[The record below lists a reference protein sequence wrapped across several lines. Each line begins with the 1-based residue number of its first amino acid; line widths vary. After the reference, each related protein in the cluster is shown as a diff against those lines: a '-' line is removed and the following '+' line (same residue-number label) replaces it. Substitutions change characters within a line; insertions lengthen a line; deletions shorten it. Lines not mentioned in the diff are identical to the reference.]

1 MKKRIFIAIDFPSE
15 ILKEIAKIQEKLPE
29 FIGKKT
35 EIFNLHLTLK
45 FLGEVEAEQIEKIKR
60 KLHEIKIKKFKAEIG
75 ELGVFSSK
83 FIRILWLSLRGC
95 EKLQKEIDEKLAD
108 LFEKE
113 KRFMGHLTIARIKK
127 IEDKKKFLNL
137 FKNIKI
143 SPIEFEIKEF
153 KLKSSI
159 LEFKNPKYKD
169 IGIYPLEN

>member
-1 MKKRIFIAIDFPSE
+1 MKKRIFIAIDFSPE
-15 ILKEIAKIQEKLPE
+15 ISKKISKIQEQLPK
-29 FIGKKT
+29 FLGKRT

-60 KLHEIKIKKFKAEIG
+60 KLQEIKIKKFHAEIR
-75 ELGVFSSK
+75 ELGVFSPK

-108 LFEKE
+108 FFEKE

-127 IEDKKKFLNL
+127 IEDKKKFLDL
-137 FKNIKI
+137 LKNIKI

-159 LEFKNPKYKD
+159 LESKNPKYED
-169 IGIYPLEN
+169 IEIYPLEN